1 MDINWL
7 HWLGF
12 LLSLSLTF
20 LFSLLD
26 ISLSTAN
33 RISLSR
39 LLENKE
45 ESSRVR
51 ILNVFDELKISA
63 GIIRIFFLLLFMLF
77 LYLIFP
83 HFHYRPVWL
92 FITGFSIF
100 FIVFELLPQFITSLD
115 NNKILELYFFKL
127 QFLLWLTKPL
137 SFFAS
142 AKFFQRKADVDHE
155 ASDEEIQAL
164 IEEARDEG
172 IIEKEEGPLIKSV
185 VEFGDTIVREI
196 MTPRVDM
203 ICIPRKAD
211 IHQLRTLV
219 IKEKHSRTPVFR
231 ERVDNIEGVIIA
243 KDLLEFSAD
252 KYKNHSLDPLIREAY
267 FVPETMKVSELLK
280 EFQLR
285 RQKLAIVVDEHGGVS
300 GLVTMED
307 LMEEIVGEIQD
318 EYDNEE
324 IMILEEG
331 PQNFIVYGDAEI
343 DELDEMIGSKL
354 AEDSYVTVGGF
365 ITHHLGRLPQKG
377 EKIQFGNL
385 GIEILD
391 VSQKKIKKL
400 RIKKTKKAKQ
410 E

>member
-12 LLSLSLTF
+12 TLSTGFTF

-26 ISLSTAN
+26 ISLSSSN

-39 LLENKE
+39 VLENKDK
-45 ESSRVR
+45 SSRKR
-51 ILNVFDELKISA
+51 ILNIFEELKISA
-63 GIIRIFFLLLFMLF
+63 GIMRIFFLLLFMLF
-77 LYLIFP
+77 LYLVFP
-83 HFHYRPVWL
+83 HFQYRPVWL
-92 FITGFSIF
+92 FVSGFGIF
-100 FIVFELLPQFITSLD
+100 FVFFEFLPQFITSLD
-115 NNKILELYFFKL
+115 NNKILGLFFFKL
-127 QFLLWLTKPL
+127 KCVMWIPKPL
-137 SFFAS
+137 SFFTGAE
-142 AKFFQRKADVDHE
+142 FFKRKTDVEHE
-155 ASDEEIQAL
+155 ASEEEIQAF

-185 VEFGDTIVREI
+185 VEFGDTVVREI

-203 ICIPRKAD
+203 ICIPRSAS
-211 IHQLRTLV
+211 IHKLRDLV
-219 IKEKHSRTPVFR
+219 IQEKHSRIPVFR
-231 ERVDNIEGVIIA
+231 DRVDNIEGIVIA

-252 KYKNHSLDPLIREAY
+252 EYKNHSLDPLIREAY

-280 EFQLR
+280 EFQER

-318 EYDNEE
+318 EYDHEE
-324 IMILEEG
+324 AMILKEG
-331 PQNFIVYGDAEI
+331 PQDYIVFGDAEI

-365 ITHHLGRLPQKG
+365 ITHHLGRLPKKG
-377 EKIQFGNL
+377 ENIHFGNL
-385 GIEILD
+385 MIEILD

-400 RIKKTKKAKQ
+400 RIKKVK
-410 E
+410 